1 MSERF
6 HGHGRTRRVVIVGGG
21 FAGFHAACT
30 VSRLVNRRGR
40 RPRWRAERTEIVVIN
55 PTDYF
60 PLPTAAAGGGGRDPR
75 PALRRGAPDEPRAGR
90 PADTGTV
97 DEVDINGRRVGLADP
112 EEARRAASYDR
123 LLLTAG
129 SVGKLL
135 PIPGV
140 AEHALGFR
148 SIGEAL
154 ALREHVVRQV
164 ELAAAATGA
173 ASRLASAEREAR
185 CTFVVVGAG

>member
-1 MSERF
+1 
-6 HGHGRTRRVVIVGGG
+6 V
-21 FAGFHAACT
+21 
-30 VSRLVNRRGR
+30 
-40 RPRWRAERTEIVVIN
+40 
-55 PTDYF
+55 
-60 PLPTAAAGGGGRDPR
+60 AGGILDPR
-75 PALRRGAPDEPRAGR
+75 CVAVPLTNLGPGVRLIP
-90 PADTGTV
+90 GTV